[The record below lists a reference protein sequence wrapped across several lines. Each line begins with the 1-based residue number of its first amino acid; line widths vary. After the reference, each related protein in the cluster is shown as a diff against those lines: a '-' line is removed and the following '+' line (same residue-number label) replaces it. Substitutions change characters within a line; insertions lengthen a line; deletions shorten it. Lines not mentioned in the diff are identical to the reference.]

1 MNYDK
6 AQKEVFNALLH
17 GDRVCGYKF
26 DDDHF
31 FVTTDGYRGYIF
43 PNNLI
48 QFNTEKINTII
59 PLADITEPLPEN
71 ELKLTLDFKAEDY
84 TKGKMY
90 RRLKADGRDVY
101 VNDKFLACFQN
112 ARFFQKKEK
121 PLSLITVTERFN
133 PRGKDIPVGVILPIR
148 ITKPDWLED

>member
-6 AQKEVFNALLH
+6 AQKEVFNALVR

-31 FVTTDGYRGYIF
+31 FVTTDGYMGYIF

-48 QFNTEKINTII
+48 QFNTAKITNIQPI
-59 PLADITEPLPEN
+59 AVITEPTPEN
-71 ELKLTLDFKAEDY
+71 ELKLTLDFKAEGF

-90 RRLKADGRDVY
+90 RRLKADGKDVY

-112 ARFFQKKEK
+112 ARFYQQKDS
-121 PLSLITVTERFN
+121 PHGLITVTERLN
-133 PRGKDIPVGVILPIR
+133 PRGKDLPVGVILPVKIFDPEWFE
-148 ITKPDWLED
+148 K

>member
-6 AQKEVFNALLH
+6 AQKEVFNALLR

-31 FVTTDGYRGYIF
+31 FVTADGYKGYIF

-48 QFNTEKINTII
+48 QFNTEKVNIIN
-59 PLADITEPLPEN
+59 PFANMSEPIPEN
-71 ELKLTLDFKAEDY
+71 ELKLTLEFRAEDH

-90 RRLKADGRDVY
+90 RRLKADGKNVY
-101 VNDKFLACFQN
+101 VNDKFLQCFQN
-112 ARFFQKKEK
+112 ARFYQKQDE
-121 PLSLITVTERFN
+121 PHGLITVTERLN
-133 PRGKDIPVGVILPIR
+133 PRGKDLPVGVVLPIK
-148 ITKPDWLED
+148 I

>member
-17 GDRVCGYKF
+17 GYRVCGYKF

-31 FVTTDGYRGYIF
+31 FVTTDGYMGYIF

-48 QFNTEKINTII
+48 QFNTERITNIQPI
-59 PLADITEPLPEN
+59 AVITEPTPET
-71 ELKLTLDFKAEDY
+71 ELKLTLDFKAEGF

-90 RRLKADGRDVY
+90 RRLKADGKNVY
-101 VNDKFLACFQN
+101 VNDKFLSCFQN
-112 ARFFQKKEK
+112 ARFYQKQDE
-121 PLSLITVTERFN
+121 PHGLITVTERLN
-133 PRGKDIPVGVILPIR
+133 PRGKDLPVGVILPIR
-148 ITKPDWLED
+148 INKWEDE